1 MPEEKSAEERSAV
14 EPPPTSGQQ
23 AQPQHGESAVT
34 VLVALGANLLIALAK
49 TVAAMISGSA
59 SMLAEAAHSW
69 ADTVNEVFLFIAG
82 KRAEKPPTTRHP
94 LGFGRDTYI
103 WSLFAAV
110 GLFAVGAA
118 VSILHGISELG
129 VRGPAE
135 NVLLNYAVLAISFV
149 LEGISFLRAFAQ
161 VRKNAADAD
170 RDLLDFALTTS
181 DPTVRAVVFED
192 AAALVGVVIAA
203 IGIGLHQLTDNGV
216 WDAVGSIAVGVV
228 LGVVAVVLIQQNR
241 IFLIG
246 EAVDPRVRAT
256 VLDML
261 LKRPDVLGV
270 GYLHLEYVGPGKV
283 YLVAAVD
290 LTEDA
295 PEHEV
300 AIRLRRI
307 AEELQERPHILRA
320 VLTLSLPEDAPA
332 VP

>member
-1 MPEEKSAEERSAV
+1 MPQD
-14 EPPPTSGQQ
+14 QQ
-23 AQPQHGESAVT
+23 DQQDQPPQHGESVVT

-49 TVAAMISGSA
+49 TVAALITGSA

-82 KRAEKPPTTRHP
+82 KRAEKAPTVRHP

-129 VRGPAE
+129 VKGPAE
-135 NVLLNYAVLAISFV
+135 DPLINYVVLAISFV
-149 LEGISFLRAFAQ
+149 LEGISFLRAFGQ
-161 VRKNAADAD
+161 VRRNAADAD

-203 IGIGLHQLTDNGV
+203 VGIALHQLTGNGV
-216 WDAVGSIAVGVV
+216 WDAAGSIAVGLV
-228 LGVVAVVLIQQNR
+228 LAVTAIVLIQQNR
-241 IFLIG
+241 RFLIG
-246 EAVDPRVRAT
+246 EAVDPQVRAS

-290 LTEDA
+290 LVDDA

-300 AIRLRRI
+300 AVRLRRI
-307 AEELQERPHILRA
+307 AEELQQRPHVLRA
-320 VLTLSLPEDAPA
+320 VLTLSLPEDPPA